1 MRFFVVLCLLCGL
14 AHADDSTRIG
24 YRNGKPFRIKVVE
37 VDGCELEVATARAF
51 ARMRDA
57 AERDGVRLFVWSG
70 FRDNERQT
78 ELYDRWRA
86 GDGNLAAKPGF
97 SNHQSGRALD
107 LVLQVEGAFEWLE
120 KHARRYGFKRTVP
133 GEPWHWELY
142 RSLPAQ
148 RRVAGV
154 PSRDAKP
161 GLGAT
166 RARRVRDVQLQPRS
180 AGTAGDAAD
189 AQRRPARRAR

>member
-1 MRFFVVLCLLCGL
+1 MRVIAVVCLLCGL
-14 AHADDSTRIG
+14 ARADDSTRIG

-37 VDGCELEVATARAF
+37 LDGCEIEVQTARAF

-142 RSLPAQ
+142 RG
-148 RRVAGV
+148 AGT
-154 PSRDAKP
+154 
-161 GLGAT
+161 GTGT
-166 RARRVRDVQLQPRS
+166 RARRVRD
-180 AGTAGDAAD
+180 
-189 AQRRPARRAR
+189 ARRAR